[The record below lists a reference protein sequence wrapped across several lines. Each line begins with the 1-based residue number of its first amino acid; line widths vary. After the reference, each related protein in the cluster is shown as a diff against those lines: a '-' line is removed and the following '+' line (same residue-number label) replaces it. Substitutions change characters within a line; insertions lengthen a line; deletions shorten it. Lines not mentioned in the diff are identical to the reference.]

1 MPSDIDIM
9 GVYIPPLLAAWVA
22 GMLASALTSDVLNR
36 SDLAA
41 RFSNPPLAF
50 ISFVAIYTVIFG
62 STVFPT

>member
-1 MPSDIDIM
+1 MPNDIDIM

-22 GMLASALTSDVLNR
+22 GMLASALTTEVLNR
-36 SDLAA
+36 SGLAA

-50 ISFVAIYTVIFG
+50 IGFVVIYTVLFG